1 MDRCRVP
8 IVGVYDEG
16 DLIRKE
22 MAGHCFGIRTG
33 DVAGTGLMSKVDTGG
48 HKLLECVAVV
58 VGADCRE
65 SLDASF

>member
-33 DVAGTGLMSKVDTGG
+33 DVAGTGLMS
-48 HKLLECVAVV
+48 E
-58 VGADCRE
+58 
-65 SLDASF
+65 